1 MDWAGY
7 GGGLSE
13 RLVRVHE
20 ALQSGHYRARPVRRQ
35 WIAKSDGRQRPLG
48 ITCVEDKVVQQA
60 LVWILEAIYETDF
73 LGFRKMDSVQAAVN
87 MRRWMGCTWRL
98 QPGKSVMCWMRI
110 LRPASIALSIRNCWR
125 CWADGL
131 RADGCCA

>member
-7 GGGLSE
+7 GEGLSE

-20 ALQSGHYRARPVRRQ
+20 ALQSGRYRARTVRRQ

-60 LVWILEAIYETDF
+60 LVWILEAIYEPRF
-73 LGFRKMDSVQAAVN
+73 HRHSFGFRRARSAHQ
-87 MRRWMGCTWRL
+87 
-98 QPGKSVMCWMRI
+98 
-110 LRPASIALSIRNCWR
+110 ALSHVYSAITRRGKYSVVGEMDIEKFFDNVNHEKLMTYIPR
-125 CWADGL
+125 VA
-131 RADGCCA
+131 A